1 MWRNWKRYTVLVGV
15 KKGEA
20 TMKNSLAVSQFNIKL
35 LCNFTPRY
43 TSEKIENRYSN
54 KNLYT
59 NVHSITVYNR

>member
-54 KNLYT
+54 KNF
-59 NVHSITVYNR
+59 H